1 MIKNLKPLKSLK
13 KKTNKNQ
20 PVRAVMARNSAEL
33 GLDLNDVVVVFAC
46 SDNFVPYMSV
56 AIQSI
61 IENSSEDR
69 DYDIVVLTRDLSL
82 TSMYTLSKQVKEYD
96 NFAIGFLDVV
106 AVLGDTE
113 LPHHGHFR
121 PETYFRLLAP
131 DFLDNVNKAVYLD
144 SDLVV
149 LDDIA
154 KLYDTDIE
162 GYLVG
167 ATKDADTIGQID
179 GYDPLVKPYLIGT
192 LGMTNPYDYFQA
204 GVLLMNLEE
213 FRKQITPKEF
223 LDIATQHEWHWLDQD
238 ILNKVVDGEYVRVPM
253 RWNYLMDWQGLRRN
267 HIVAT
272 APQSIQDEYEEAR
285 KDIGIVHYAGPEH
298 RPWHY
303 PNADLAGFFWYY
315 AKLSPYYQFLID
327 DLNEFT
333 HSPKNF
339 PRRAKAAIAF
349 RGAMPFFNKTCPPGT
364 VRREN
369 ITKAYAKLGGMTY

>member
-13 KKTNKNQ
+13 KKTNKNT

-33 GLDLNDVVVVFAC
+33 GLDFNDVVVVFAC

-69 DYDIVVLTRDLSL
+69 QYDIVVLTRDLSIA
-82 TSMYTLSKQVKEYD
+82 SMYTLSKQVKEYD

-106 AVLGDTE
+106 AVLGDTK

-192 LGMTNPYDYFQA
+192 RS
-204 GVLLMNLEE
+204 EE
-213 FRKQITPKEF
+213 RRVGKEC
-223 LDIATQHEWHWLDQD
+223 
-238 ILNKVVDGEYVRVPM
+238 RS
-253 RWNYLMDWQGLRRN
+253 RW
-267 HIVAT
+267 
-272 APQSIQDEYEEAR
+272 
-285 KDIGIVHYAGPEH
+285 
-298 RPWHY
+298 
-303 PNADLAGFFWYY
+303 
-315 AKLSPYYQFLID
+315 SPY
-327 DLNEFT
+327 
-333 HSPKNF
+333 H
-339 PRRAKAAIAF
+339 
-349 RGAMPFFNKTCPPGT
+349 
-364 VRREN
+364 
-369 ITKAYAKLGGMTY
+369 